1 MRLSFRRRRSCST
14 GHSGSY
20 SASCN
25 TSCSR
30 NHGPNPSRR
39 QVLAGVL
46 LSASVG
52 LAACGNEETGALLDS
67 TWQITHIYSAP
78 EDPTEVPTD
87 IAGVPRLGFSQNSMA
102 GYTGCAP
109 LQAQVSFSDDS
120 GASVAASEASFVLL
134 NEVISDEIDTEC
146 TGTAAWVHSHIA
158 GLLQSGNRFA
168 LHFDSRGEL
177 VMKLDD
183 GQPINSPA
191 LRMFVL

>member
-1 MRLSFRRRRSCST
+1 MRLSFSRRGSYNT

-25 TSCSR
+25 PHSSA
-30 NHGPNPSRR
+30 NPSPNRKRR

-158 GLLQSGNRFA
+158 GLLQSDNRFA

-177 VMKLDD
+177 VMQLDD

>member
-1 MRLSFRRRRSCST
+1 MRLSFNRRGSCNHN
-14 GHSGSY
+14 HSGSY
-20 SASCN
+20 
-25 TSCSR
+25 SR
-30 NHGPNPSRR
+30 NHGPNRRRR

-52 LAACGNEETGALLDS
+52 LAACGHEETGALLDS

-120 GASVAASEASFVLL
+120 GASVAASEANFVLL

-177 VMKLDD
+177 VMQLDD

>member
-1 MRLSFRRRRSCST
+1 MRLSFRRRRSYDT

-20 SASCN
+20 SA
-25 TSCSR
+25 SCSR

-120 GASVAASEASFVLL
+120 GTSVAASEASFVLL

-146 TGTAAWVHSHIA
+146 TGTAAWIHSHIA

-177 VMKLDD
+177 VMQLDD
-183 GQPINSPA
+183 WQPINSPA

>member
-1 MRLSFRRRRSCST
+1 MKLSFNRRGSYNT

-25 TSCSR
+25 PHSSA
-30 NHGPNPSRR
+30 NPSPPRKRR
-39 QVLAGVL
+39 QVLAGAL

-177 VMKLDD
+177 VMQLDD

>member
-1 MRLSFRRRRSCST
+1 MRLSFSRRRSYNT
-14 GHSGSY
+14 GHSASC
-20 SASCN
+20 STSCN
-25 TSCSR
+25 TSCSANPR
-30 NHGPNPSRR
+30 PNQNRR

-120 GASVAASEASFVLL
+120 GASVAASDASFMLL

-177 VMKLDD
+177 VMQLDD

>member
-1 MRLSFRRRRSCST
+1 MKLSFSRRRSYDT

-20 SASCN
+20 SA
-25 TSCSR
+25 SCSR

-158 GLLQSGNRFA
+158 DLLKSGNRFA

-177 VMKLDD
+177 VMQLDD

>member
-1 MRLSFRRRRSCST
+1 MKLSFSRRRSYNT
-14 GHSGSY
+14 GHSDSRRAGCGDNH
-20 SASCN
+20 SA
-25 TSCSR
+25 
-30 NHGPNPSRR
+30 NPSPNRKRR

-52 LAACGNEETGALLDS
+52 LAACGNEETGAILDS

-120 GASVAASEASFVLL
+120 GASVAANDASFVLL

-158 GLLQSGNRFA
+158 DLLQSGNRFA

-177 VMKLDD
+177 VMQLDD

>member
-1 MRLSFRRRRSCST
+1 MRLSFSRRRSYNT

-20 SASCN
+20 SA
-25 TSCSR
+25 SCSR

-158 GLLQSGNRFA
+158 DLLKSGNRFA

-177 VMKLDD
+177 VMQLDD

>member
-1 MRLSFRRRRSCST
+1 MRLSFRRRRSYDT

-20 SASCN
+20 SA
-25 TSCSR
+25 SCSR

-120 GASVAASEASFVLL
+120 GTSVAASEASFVLL

-146 TGTAAWVHSHIA
+146 TGTAAWIHSHIA

-177 VMKLDD
+177 VMQLDD

>member
-1 MRLSFRRRRSCST
+1 MRLSFRRRRSYNT

-25 TSCSR
+25 TSCSA
-30 NHGPNPSRR
+30 NPSPNQNRR

-102 GYTGCAP
+102 GYMS
-109 LQAQVSFSDDS
+109 LIH
-120 GASVAASEASFVLL
+120 
-134 NEVISDEIDTEC
+134 ISYPTRPC
-146 TGTAAWVHSHIA
+146 N
-158 GLLQSGNRFA
+158 L
-168 LHFDSRGEL
+168 SR
-177 VMKLDD
+177 K
-183 GQPINSPA
+183 PSSA
-191 LRMFVL
+191 

>member
-1 MRLSFRRRRSCST
+1 MRLSFSRRGSYNT

-25 TSCSR
+25 PHSSA
-30 NHGPNPSRR
+30 NPSPNRKRR

-177 VMKLDD
+177 VMQLED

>member
-1 MRLSFRRRRSCST
+1 MRLSFSRRGSYNT

-25 TSCSR
+25 PHSSA
-30 NHGPNPSRR
+30 NPSPNRKRR

-67 TWQITHIYSAP
+67 TRQITHIYSAP

-177 VMKLDD
+177 VMQLDD